1 MDTATFPRD
10 RGTSET
16 IDEQESISQ
25 LVVTWQHPILRDIS
39 PIGLL
44 GFDGHE
50 YSFAYLASAPDVV
63 DFRPL
68 LGFPDFERRY
78 TSETLFQLFLQRA
91 MDPRRPDFLRYVE
104 DLGLSDDASPWEQIS
119 RSGGARGSDTL
130 QLFPVP
136 RFTGEG
142 WTCYF
147 LVHGTRHLLL
157 KDVMVGESTHVKY
170 SADELEQV
178 LDSLSRGDNLQV
190 EHEISNQFSK
200 HALLATNVKGA
211 PVGWVPNWLAAEVL
225 QLQAGGLLSFEV
237 DRVNPPEAGWHMRL
251 VVKVVADCP
260 EEYAFFTGPN
270 WATLA

>member
-16 IDEQESISQ
+16 LEDQGSISK

-44 GFDGHE
+44 GFDGRE
-50 YSFAYLASAPDVV
+50 YSFTYLASAPDVV

-68 LGFPDFERRY
+68 LGFPEFERRY

-104 DLGLSDDASPWEQIS
+104 DLGLADDASPWEQIS
-119 RSGGARGSDTL
+119 RSGGTRESDTL
-130 QLFPVP
+130 QLFPIP

-147 LVHGTRHLLL
+147 LVHGTRHLLE
-157 KDVMVGESTHVKY
+157 KDVMVGESTHLKY
-170 SADELEQV
+170 SADALEQV
-178 LDSLSRGDNLQV
+178 LGHLSKGDKLQV
-190 EHEISNQFSK
+190 EHEVSNKSSA
-200 HALLATNVKGA
+200 HSLLATNVEGE
-211 PVGWVPNWLAAEVL
+211 PVGWVPNWLAAEIL
-225 QLQAGGLLSFEV
+225 QLQAEGLLSFVV
-237 DRVNPPEAGWHMRL
+237 DRVNPSQAGWHMRL

-260 EEYAFFTGPN
+260 EEYAFFVGPT
-270 WATLA
+270 WTTLA